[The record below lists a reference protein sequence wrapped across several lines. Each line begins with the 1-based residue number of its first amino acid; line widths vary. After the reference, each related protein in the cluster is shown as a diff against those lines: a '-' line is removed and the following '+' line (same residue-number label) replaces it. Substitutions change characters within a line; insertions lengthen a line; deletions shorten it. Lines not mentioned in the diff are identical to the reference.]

1 MSGHKKV
8 LLVNLGPNKTGVGN
22 YASLIVGYG
31 KLNYDVLNMSL
42 YRKGS
47 PDVYPRSRMGK
58 TLFYGQKND
67 NTLKN
72 YISNYFLLNKRD
84 ILKFLGNI
92 KERYDAI
99 LLDQQDFAMTAD
111 LFKSAF
117 SCDVYVTV
125 HDLGHFKHSP
135 IHPFKF
141 ILNKNF
147 KALKSKSIKSVMCD
161 SHSTAHELSEKYPD
175 VSSKIQIVELTV
187 DQNRYTI
194 RDKNE
199 SRKKLNLP
207 IGKILVLNVG
217 KDGYI
222 KNVRNFL
229 NSIKYIQTNDIVYIR
244 VGKLTYSKNVYDGL
258 PQSLKER
265 IIVIEDVSDDVL
277 PFYYNA
283 SDIFVF
289 PSLKEGFGLE
299 LVEAH
304 LSGNIIV
311 TTDRPPM
318 NDLIV
323 PEATLLAK
331 NPEDPA
337 EIASLIDKASR
348 EYESMQQKLMNTYN
362 VYKDRFSMERFISK
376 VENILQSVA

>member
-1 MSGHKKV
+1 MDGHKKV
-8 LLVNLGPNKTGVGN
+8 LLVNLGPSKTGVGN
-22 YASLIVGYG
+22 YANLITGYG

-47 PDVYPRSRMGK
+47 SDVYPRSRTGK
-58 TLFYGQKND
+58 TFFYGQKND
-67 NTLKN
+67 NMLKN
-72 YISNYFLLNKRD
+72 YISNYFLLNRRD
-84 ILKFLGNI
+84 IFKFLDSMQ
-92 KERYDAI
+92 ERYDAI
-99 LLDQQDFAMTAD
+99 LLDQQDFAMMAH
-111 LFKSAF
+111 LFKSALN
-117 SCDVYVTV
+117 CDVYVTV
-125 HDLGHFKHSP
+125 HDIGYFKHSS

-161 SHSTAHELSEKYPD
+161 SRNTAHELSEKYPD
-175 VSSKIQIVELTV
+175 VSDKIQIVELTV

-217 KDGYI
+217 KDGYV
-222 KNVRNFL
+222 KNVRSFI
-229 NSIKYIQTNDIVYIR
+229 NSIKHIKNDNITYIR
-244 VGKLTYSKNVYDGL
+244 VGKLTYSMDDYDRL
-258 PQSLKER
+258 PQPLKER
-265 IIVIEDVSDDVL
+265 IIVVENVSDDDL
-277 PFYYNA
+277 SFYYNA

-289 PSLKEGFGLE
+289 PSLNEGFGLE

-323 PEATLLAK
+323 PEASLLA
-331 NPEDPA
+331 NSPEDPA
-337 EIASLIDKASR
+337 EIASLIDKAYK
-348 EYESMQQKLMNTYN
+348 EYESMLQILMNAYN

-376 VENILQSVA
+376 TEDILQGVA